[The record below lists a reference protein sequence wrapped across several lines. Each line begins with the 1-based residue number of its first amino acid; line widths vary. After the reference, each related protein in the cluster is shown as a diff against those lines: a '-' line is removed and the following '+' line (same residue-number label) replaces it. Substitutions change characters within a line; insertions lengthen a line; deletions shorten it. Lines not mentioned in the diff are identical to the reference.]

1 VAVNSA
7 LLPNGSILMSE
18 GQSNGGIAVVWDPAT
33 GWIDQVPVPVNQFCS
48 GWEQMGDGRILVVG
62 GAISAHTGLS
72 AANIFDVSNESWT
85 VMANMSYPR

>member
-1 VAVNSA
+1 MKLSKCFLPKWSGTVPLPIVAVNSA

-48 GWEQMGDGRILVVG
+48 GWEQMGDGRIDPPELYRLV
-62 GAISAHTGLS
+62 
-72 AANIFDVSNESWT
+72 
-85 VMANMSYPR
+85 R